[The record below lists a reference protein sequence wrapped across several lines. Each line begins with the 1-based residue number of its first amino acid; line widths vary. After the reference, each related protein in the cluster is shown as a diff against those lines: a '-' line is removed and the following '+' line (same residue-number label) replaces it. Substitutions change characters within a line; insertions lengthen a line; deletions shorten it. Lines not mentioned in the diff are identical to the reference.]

1 MVIKILLQAAQI
13 GLHKP
18 TNRDQLN
25 SAPVLPADS
34 LVLKRDIA
42 VDSPDEIL
50 GDSQV
55 GGLIRTVTLFV
66 EPRVDA
72 FKERFDVV
80 VRGEFTHQRPRTG
93 V

>member
-1 MVIKILLQAAQI
+1 MVIKILLRAAQI
-13 GLHKP
+13 GLHQP

-42 VDSPDEIL
+42 VDSL

-55 GGLIRTVTLFV
+55 GGLIRAVTLFV
-66 EPRVDA
+66 EPRVDV